1 MLGGAMTLQVI
12 GAGGGRTG
20 TCSLKLA
27 LEHLGFGPATTW
39 TSPRCAR
46 RFRPSSS
53 WSSTSRTLAA
63 LCAFLDRPVP
73 AMPFPR
79 TNNSEEFWDL
89 ARQLTG

>member
-1 MLGGAMTLQVI
+1 MTLQVI
-12 GAGGGRTG
+12 GVGRTG

-27 LEHLGFGPATTW
+27 LEHLGIGP
-39 TSPRCAR
+39 CHHVD
-46 RFRPSSS
+46 
-53 WSSTSRTLAA
+53 LAA
-63 LCAFLDRPVP
+63 VRTSLPPERLLVFDVEDSWQPLCAFLDRPVA